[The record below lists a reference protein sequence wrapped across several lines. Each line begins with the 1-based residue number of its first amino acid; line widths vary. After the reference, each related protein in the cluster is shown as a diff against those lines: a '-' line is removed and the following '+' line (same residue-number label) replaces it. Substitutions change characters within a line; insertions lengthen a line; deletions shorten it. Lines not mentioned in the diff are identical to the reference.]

1 MTNGTGPKMCVWRL
15 GASTR
20 ANGWPSLGLQPGCI
34 SPMKDLGGASVAG
47 SKRSRAEVM
56 FTVTRT
62 SRARKTRCPST
73 TTCNVNTS
81 SVMTSDS
88 LDGKIAQLS
97 RSRAVLALLIAKID
111 RELIPLK
118 TKRNAVSPL
127 YRMPAEVLIE
137 IFKLV
142 QLNNCASNG
151 WFSRLDSPSRD
162 WKRIVPEH
170 EWTRIL
176 AVSSHIRAVAV
187 AAPELWAYFCS
198 SWPTK
203 WREVYIQR
211 RGDYP
216 LRFAYH
222 VTTNDRASRTR
233 GLLNVPRY
241 AASHA
246 VLDFDETGEAPGWS
260 GDYLAVLR
268 AQSNSLQFLTIQAHR
283 GRMSELTLWPGLL
296 SGFGQLSHLNVD
308 LARGVRVDDAF
319 SFPSTLRAL
328 RLTQVIIPCTTNRVR
343 ALLEGLPCLEYLEIS
358 SFTKAPTPD
367 TAPSDPSMKVS
378 PINLSL
384 HTLLIKDCHYELLH
398 AILQLVP
405 VPCRVLHIDC
415 AVRLWRS
422 LASNTQYIIAHCI
435 RDYCQRFWSARMGNN
450 TLPPATLHVLSGD
463 PPHGKSWIETHHCD
477 RWDELCAFRLVLPCH
492 PVAADD
498 ILLPYV
504 TDVHLNKRGSATT
517 RTEDTW
523 STFCDL
529 PALQTI
535 HINCFRAWETVED
548 VKRWADAHSCRPI
561 TVHFSS
567 HIARGDHDLQLIWQ
581 SSEEPLKETAWSTY
595 IAAEH
600 ALRQLPDSDNEEG
613 S

>member
-1 MTNGTGPKMCVWRL
+1 M
-15 GASTR
+15 S
-20 ANGWPSLGLQPGCI
+20 
-34 SPMKDLGGASVAG
+34 
-47 SKRSRAEVM
+47 
-56 FTVTRT
+56 TVTRT

-73 TTCNVNTS
+73 TTCNVDTS
-81 SVMTSDS
+81 SIMGSDS
-88 LDGKIAQLS
+88 LDDKIAQLS

-118 TKRNAVSPL
+118 SKRNAVSPL
-127 YRMPAEVLIE
+127 YRMPAEILIY
-137 IFKLV
+137 IIKLV
-142 QLNNCASNG
+142 QLNKCASNG
-151 WFSRLDSPSRD
+151 WFSKLDSPHRD

-198 SWPTK
+198 SWPLK

-211 RGDYP
+211 SRNSS
-216 LRFAYH
+216 LRIAYH
-222 VTTNDRASRTR
+222 VTTKDRAVRMR
-233 GLLNVPRY
+233 GLLRMSRY
-241 AASHA
+241 ATSHA
-246 VLDFDETGEAPGWS
+246 VLDFDEAGEGPGWNEE
-260 GDYLAVLR
+260 YLAVLR
-268 AQSNSLQFLTIQAHR
+268 TQSKALQFLAIQSYR
-283 GRMSELTLWPGLL
+283 GPMAELTMTPGLL

-308 LARGVRVDDAF
+308 LMRGVRVEDAF
-319 SFPSTLRAL
+319 SFPGTLRAL
-328 RLTQVIIPCTTNRVR
+328 RLAEVIISHSTDRLR
-343 ALLEGLPCLEYLEIS
+343 ALLEGVPCLEYLEIS
-358 SFTKAPTPD
+358 SSARAPTPD

-384 HTLLIKDCHYELLH
+384 HTLRIKDCHYELLH

-405 VPCRVLHIDC
+405 VPCRVLQIEC
-415 AVRLWRS
+415 AVRWWRS
-422 LASNTQYIIAHCI
+422 LASNTQYTIARDI
-435 RDYCQRFWSARMGNN
+435 RDYGQRFWSTRMGNN

-463 PPHGKSWIETHHCD
+463 PPHGESWIETHHGG
-477 RWDELCAFRLVLPCH
+477 RWDELSAFRLVLPCH

-504 TDVHLNKRGSATT
+504 TDVHLSKGGSATV
-517 RTEDTW
+517 RIEDPW

-529 PALQTI
+529 PALHTI

-567 HIARGDHDLQLIWQ
+567 HIARGDPDLQLIWE
-581 SSEEPLKETAWSTY
+581 SSEKSLKETAWSIY